1 VNKTLTIFGGNS
13 NAPLSAELC
22 EHLGIVQGRARVER
36 FSDGEIFVEIGENVR
51 GVNCFLMQSTCSPPN
66 RNLME
71 LLIMID
77 ALKRASAGS
86 IVALMPYFGYARQDR
101 KVKPRTPIS
110 AKLVADLLTAAGAT
124 RVLAVDLHA
133 GQIQGFFNIPFDHL
147 YATPVFR
154 ETLKLAGLYGND
166 VVIVSPDAGGV
177 ERARIYSK
185 MLECSLAIIDKR
197 RESAER
203 LAGAAPHRRR
213 RRQAGHPRRRHH
225 RHRRHP
231 VQRGVGGAPARR
243 DRGLRGRHPRGAV
256 RPGDRAHQQIGDQA
270 DLGDQLDPAGG
281 PAGPLRPPDRGQPRP
296 AAGRGGQAHPPRR
309 LHLEPVLLSRSAD
322 NDLCLT
328 GGEAQSCGYPPGG
341 TTREEEKR
349 Q

>member
-1 VNKTLTIFGGNS
+1 MNKKLTIFGGNS
-13 NAPLSAELC
+13 NVPLMGELC
-22 EHLGIVQGRARVER
+22 EHLGILPGHSRVER
-36 FSDGEIFVEIGENVR
+36 FLDGEIFVEIGENVR
-51 GVNCFLMQSTCSPPN
+51 GVNCFIMQSTCSPPN

-154 ETLKLAGLYGND
+154 DLLKLEGLRGPD

-177 ERARIYSK
+177 ERARVYSK
-185 MLECSLAIIDKR
+185 ALECSLAIIDKR
-197 RESAER
+197 RESPNVSQVLHLIGNVAGKKAILVDDIIDTAGTLCNAAAAVLECGATEVYAVATHGVFSGPALERVNSSVIHKIWVTNSIPQEDR
-203 LAGAAPHRRR
+203 LARCDRLTVVSLSHLLAEAVKRIHR
-213 RRQAGHPRRRHH
+213 
-225 RHRRHP
+225 
-231 VQRGVGGAPARR
+231 
-243 DRGLRGRHPRGAV
+243 
-256 RPGDRAHQQIGDQA
+256 GDSISS
-270 DLGDQLDPAGG
+270 LFF
-281 PAGPLRPPDRGQPRP
+281 
-296 AAGRGGQAHPPRR
+296 
-309 LHLEPVLLSRSAD
+309 
-322 NDLCLT
+322 
-328 GGEAQSCGYPPGG
+328 
-341 TTREEEKR
+341 
-349 Q
+349 